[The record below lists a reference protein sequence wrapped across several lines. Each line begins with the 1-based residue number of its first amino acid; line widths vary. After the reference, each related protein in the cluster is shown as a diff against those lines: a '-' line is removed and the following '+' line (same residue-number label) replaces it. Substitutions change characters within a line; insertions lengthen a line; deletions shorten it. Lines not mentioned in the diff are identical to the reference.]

1 MPAEQA
7 TDTGLDLRLEV
18 GSLRAVERDRRLD
31 RFGLRP
37 AARQPVERHAL
48 AGDRRIS
55 KPGGAVEAVGDRR
68 GVELAGERDEIAL
81 AALAGEI
88 DQQRRPFEM
97 VARLGPVTL
106 AVGRAPPFAV
116 EILAEG
122 PAVGIEEVAAEEV
135 DDARRPAQI
144 SALTGYR
151 MPGEERF

>member
-7 TDTGLDLRLEV
+7 ADTRLDLRLEV
-18 GSLRAVERDRRLD
+18 GSVGAVERDRRLD

-37 AARQPVERHAL
+37 AARQPVERQAL
-48 AGDRRIS
+48 PGDRRIS

-97 VARLGPVTL
+97 VARLGPVAL
-106 AVGRAPPFAV
+106 AVGRAASIRASKYSPSVQLSASKKW
-116 EILAEG
+116 LRKRSMMRA
-122 PAVGIEEVAAEEV
+122 
-135 DDARRPAQI
+135 ARR
-144 SALTGYR
+144 R
-151 MPGEERF
+151 